1 MTVPAW
7 LTYSNQNATR
17 NLPLSADLLN
27 ALAFLGEMGITA
39 NVYSGGQPA
48 IGTSDRRTGSTRHD
62 DGMAGD
68 FYLTHPELG
77 MLTYENPALI
87 PILQDVVRRAR
98 AAGLTGIGMGSGY
111 MGPHGIHL
119 GFGAPAVWG
128 AEGSSANAPD
138 WLREAFYGAEVP
150 ASGARGRAPAQN
162 ALAAA
167 MQPPEGVSPQ
177 ENALRLLE
185 LLQPPRMASNALD
198 VNDFLTR
205 RERPALIP
213 IFGGPA

>member
-1 MTVPAW
+1 MSVPAW

-17 NLPLSADLLN
+17 DQPLSADLLN

-48 IGTSDRRTGSTRHD
+48 IGTSDARVGSTRHD
-62 DGMAGD
+62 NGMAGD

-77 MLTYENPALI
+77 MLTYENPAHI

-98 AAGLTGIGMGSGY
+98 AAGLTGIGMGPGY

-138 WLREAFYGAEVP
+138 WLREAFYGAGGEFP
-150 ASGARGRAPAQN
+150 QGQPTAAPQN
-162 ALAAA
+162 ALAGMADTGGMTA
-167 MQPPEGVSPQ
+167 QQ
-177 ENALRLLE
+177 NALRLME
-185 LLQPPRMASNALD
+185 LLRPPQMASNALD

-213 IFGGPA
+213 IYGGPA